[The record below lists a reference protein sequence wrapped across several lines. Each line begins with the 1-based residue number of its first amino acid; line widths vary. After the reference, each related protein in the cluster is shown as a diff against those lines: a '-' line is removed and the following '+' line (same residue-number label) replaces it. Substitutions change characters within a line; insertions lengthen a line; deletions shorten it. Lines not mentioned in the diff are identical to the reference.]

1 MTLCYKV
8 SAQELLDAG
17 APLNVIRQSY
27 RQIDGF
33 AEKVV
38 TTEPVAGTKD
48 AKVVYTADKSAREN
62 TYYYVPAK
70 KLENGV
76 LVDAVKTS
84 DTAKLVYGGSIKD
97 SYVLIETTP
106 LGD

>member
-1 MTLCYKV
+1 MKLYFKV
-8 SAQELLDAG
+8 TAQDLLDAG

-33 AEKVV
+33 AEKVI
-38 TTEPVAGTKD
+38 TTEPITGTKD

-70 KLENGV
+70 KLDNGV
-76 LVDAVKTS
+76 LVDATKTS

-106 LGD
+106 LGE

>member
-1 MTLCYKV
+1 MKLCYKV
-8 SAQELLDAG
+8 SAQDLLDAG

-27 RQIDGF
+27 RKIDAF
-33 AEKVV
+33 AEEIIS
-38 TTEPVAGTKD
+38 TEPIANTKD

-70 KLENGV
+70 KLDNGI
-76 LVDAVKTS
+76 LVDATETG

-97 SYVLIETTP
+97 SYVLITTAP
-106 LGD
+106 KS